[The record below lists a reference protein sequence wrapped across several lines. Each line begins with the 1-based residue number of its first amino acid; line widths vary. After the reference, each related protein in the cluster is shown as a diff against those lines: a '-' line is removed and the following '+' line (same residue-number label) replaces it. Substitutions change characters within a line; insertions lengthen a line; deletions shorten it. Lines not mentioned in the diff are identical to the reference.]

1 MSQDNRWLKDQLRNF
16 CSVFEV
22 PKIVFFVVSE
32 QVIHTTCSHNR
43 LRGPNV
49 RNTRCVPSA
58 VWPVLLGT
66 TILGPHLENVYLI
79 WDPSCVVP
87 VLRDSIY
94 RNVGLFAR
102 SATRGLGRLTY
113 LPIVPKDPFSSLF
126 IDFLRKYHEN
136 GSTLLGQV
144 NRKHTHNP
152 FSDIQPYSINY

>member
-1 MSQDNRWLKDQLRNF
+1 MQPQQTARTECLKHTVCPLSCVASLVRDYDFRAPFGKCVFNLRSF
-16 CSVFEV
+16 
-22 PKIVFFVVSE
+22 
-32 QVIHTTCSHNR
+32 
-43 LRGPNV
+43 
-49 RNTRCVPSA
+49 
-58 VWPVLLGT
+58 
-66 TILGPHLENVYLI
+66 
-79 WDPSCVVP
+79 SCVVP

-102 SATRGLGRLTY
+102 SATRGLGGLTY
-113 LPIVPKDPFSSLF
+113 LPIVLKDPFSSLF